1 MPINVVI
8 VYLLMNMYVLS
19 DVQVLDGDVIEL
31 PSSNNYEVSWQIPED
46 NGQPIDFFLLS
57 YYPVVVLVLTHS
69 T

>member
-57 YYPVVVLVLTHS
+57 YYPVVVLVLTYS